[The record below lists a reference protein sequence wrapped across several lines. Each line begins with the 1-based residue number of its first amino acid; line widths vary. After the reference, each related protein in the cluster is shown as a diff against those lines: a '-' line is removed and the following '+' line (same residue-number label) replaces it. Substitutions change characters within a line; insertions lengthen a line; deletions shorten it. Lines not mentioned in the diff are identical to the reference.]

1 MTIVEERNNNVLTF
15 KIEGRLDTTTAPTLE
30 KTINENLDGVTELI
44 LDMNQLTYVSSAGLR
59 VLLSSQ
65 KKMNKI
71 GTMKLIGVCEEVMEV
86 FNKIIDKVVS
96 SHNAELRDK

>member
-1 MTIVEERNNNVLTF
+1 MTITEERNNNSVTL

-30 KTINENLDGVTELI
+30 KTIDEILEDITELI

-59 VLLSSQ
+59 VLLSTQ

-71 GTMKLIGVCEEVMEV
+71 GMMKLIGVCEEVMEV
-86 FNKIIDKVVS
+86 FEMTGFVDILNIE
-96 SHNAELRDK
+96 N

>member
-1 MTIVEERNNNVLTF
+1 MTITEERNNNLVTL

-30 KTINENLDGVTELI
+30 KTIDEILEDITELI

-59 VLLSSQ
+59 VLLSTQ

-71 GTMKLIGVCEEVMEV
+71 GMMKLIGVCEEVMEV
-86 FNKIIDKVVS
+86 FEMTGFVDILNIE
-96 SHNAELRDK
+96 N

>member
-1 MTIVEERNNNVLTF
+1 MTIVEERNNNVLTL
-15 KIEGRLDTTTAPTLE
+15 KIEGRLDTNTAPTLE
-30 KTINENLDGVTELI
+30 ITINENLDGVTELI

-86 FNKIIDKVVS
+86 FEMTGFVDVLNIES
-96 SHNAELRDK
+96 

>member
-1 MTIVEERNNNVLTF
+1 MPITEERNNNSVTL

-30 KTINENLDGVTELI
+30 KTIDEIIDGIKELI

-59 VLLSSQ
+59 VLLSTQ

-71 GTMKLIGVCEEVMEV
+71 GMMKLIGVCEEVMEV
-86 FNKIIDKVVS
+86 FEMTGFSDILNIE
-96 SHNAELRDK
+96 N